1 MFRRVIK
8 TDVLSVG
15 GSGAGVTSAIYAAR
29 QGAKVTLVSKGK
41 IGYSGNV
48 IMAGGG
54 FGIDG
59 ESGAEVLGYDHAD
72 KSFTREKMFECL
84 VKESF
89 YLADQNMVQ
98 QYVEES
104 PIVMKDYLRWAE
116 NANCKFILTKP
127 CGWMSSG
134 LIFARALLQGVKETD
149 GLEILE
155 DVTIVEL
162 LTDNGAVT
170 GAIGLDIYTGELILI
185 EAKAIVIGTGGYQPF
200 SLKNTV
206 SDMTGDGPAMAYRAG
221 AQLTDMEFMLAF
233 PTAVVPQD
241 MRGSIYPFIF
251 EFFMPKLHFTV
262 VDKNGDALPIPE
274 KIIELTR
281 RTKLSKLVS
290 SYYMGHA
297 IDQGLGGP
305 NGGIFYDYSSNTQ
318 EEKDENFKVFYDR
331 FNRFHK
337 TNCYKGESIE
347 PVQEMI
353 NNDELIEVGLGF
365 EYSMGGIV
373 VNEKMETA
381 VKGLYAAGEA
391 TSGVFGACR
400 AGDGLTEMLCQ
411 GMRAGL
417 SAAEYCKT
425 TKHLKS
431 DKEKAEAYV
440 SKIESYFT
448 NEDGTNPVKLYNR
461 MEKIC
466 DEGFSV
472 IRCEEGLE
480 KSLEGILKL
489 KDELINATIINK
501 CRAYNI
507 EWMRAIQ
514 AENMLTCCEA
524 GIRAALARKE
534 SRGCHIR
541 KDYPQVDHDNF
552 LKKYVF
558 SKDGDEM
565 RMETRKP
572 VVTTMTPPTGI
583 KENVIEYFLD
593 KELNYKR

>member
-185 EAKAIVIGTGGYQPF
+185 EA
-200 SLKNTV
+200 
-206 SDMTGDGPAMAYRAG
+206 
-221 AQLTDMEFMLAF
+221 
-233 PTAVVPQD
+233 
-241 MRGSIYPFIF
+241 
-251 EFFMPKLHFTV
+251 
-262 VDKNGDALPIPE
+262 
-274 KIIELTR
+274 R
-281 RTKLSKLVS
+281 R
-290 SYYMGHA
+290 
-297 IDQGLGGP
+297 
-305 NGGIFYDYSSNTQ
+305 N
-318 EEKDENFKVFYDR
+318 
-331 FNRFHK
+331 
-337 TNCYKGESIE
+337 
-347 PVQEMI
+347 
-353 NNDELIEVGLGF
+353 
-365 EYSMGGIV
+365 
-373 VNEKMETA
+373 
-381 VKGLYAAGEA
+381 
-391 TSGVFGACR
+391 
-400 AGDGLTEMLCQ
+400 
-411 GMRAGL
+411 
-417 SAAEYCKT
+417 
-425 TKHLKS
+425 
-431 DKEKAEAYV
+431 
-440 SKIESYFT
+440 
-448 NEDGTNPVKLYNR
+448 
-461 MEKIC
+461 
-466 DEGFSV
+466 
-472 IRCEEGLE
+472 
-480 KSLEGILKL
+480 
-489 KDELINATIINK
+489 
-501 CRAYNI
+501 
-507 EWMRAIQ
+507 
-514 AENMLTCCEA
+514 
-524 GIRAALARKE
+524 
-534 SRGCHIR
+534 
-541 KDYPQVDHDNF
+541 
-552 LKKYVF
+552 
-558 SKDGDEM
+558 
-565 RMETRKP
+565 
-572 VVTTMTPPTGI
+572 
-583 KENVIEYFLD
+583 
-593 KELNYKR
+593 